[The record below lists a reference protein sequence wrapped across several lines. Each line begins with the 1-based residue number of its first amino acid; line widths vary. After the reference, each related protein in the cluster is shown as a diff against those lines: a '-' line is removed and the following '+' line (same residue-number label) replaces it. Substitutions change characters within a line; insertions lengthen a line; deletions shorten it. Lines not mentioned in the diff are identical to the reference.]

1 MCGGEENKSQLF
13 SGITA
18 AQFKKLIEK
27 ANAAGMEIS
36 GNSGRVNKM
45 GIEIEWDYSEEEQQL
60 KLTCLHT
67 PFFVSSDSVNEK
79 LRDVVNEAFAS

>member
-1 MCGGEENKSQLF
+1 MEENKSQIF

-18 AQFKKLIEK
+18 AQFQKLIEK
-27 ANAAGMEIS
+27 ANAAGVQIT
-36 GNSGRVNKM
+36 GISGRVDKM
-45 GIEIEWDYSEEEQQL
+45 GIEIEWNYSEEEQQL

-79 LRDVVNEAFAS
+79 LRDMVNEAFAS